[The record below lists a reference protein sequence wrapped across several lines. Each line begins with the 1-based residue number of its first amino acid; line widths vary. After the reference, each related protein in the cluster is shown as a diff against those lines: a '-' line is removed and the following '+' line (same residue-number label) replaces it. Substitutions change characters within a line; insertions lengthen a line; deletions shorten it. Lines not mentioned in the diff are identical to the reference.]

1 MHLIN
6 HAIDAKGGQMGVK
19 TLRTRELEL
28 QQLMATPEGRRQLED
43 LANRYHDAGG
53 RARHEKT
60 SVITYILVH
69 ERQHGLIVG

>member
-1 MHLIN
+1 M
-6 HAIDAKGGQMGVK
+6 DAK

-28 QQLMATPEGRRQLED
+28 QQLMATPKGRRELED
-43 LANRYHDAGG
+43 LANRYQDAGG
-53 RARHEKT
+53 RARHGRT